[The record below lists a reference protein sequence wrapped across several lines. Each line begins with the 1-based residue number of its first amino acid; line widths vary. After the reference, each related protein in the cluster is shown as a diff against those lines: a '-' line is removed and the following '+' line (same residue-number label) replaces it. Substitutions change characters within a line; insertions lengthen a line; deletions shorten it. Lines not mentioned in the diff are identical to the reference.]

1 MKSYLL
7 QFCNINTH
15 IMKNT
20 LLILLSVCLGFTATS
35 QIPSWKK
42 IESNTNLRLNS
53 ISFGSESIGYIGAD
67 GGTLF
72 KTTDGGKNWSI
83 ILIDSSIVGI
93 PMDIV
98 DVQFQSAT
106 HGYIVYNYSQNSI
119 SSNGRVFF
127 TRDGG
132 LSWSPAN
139 FGMCGPVGVHM
150 TDTSNGYLFGSS
162 CFGGYTIDKIL
173 SRNYIGST
181 YNTWSNP
188 FLRGMDFYNSSY
200 GITAGDFGVVF
211 RTIDSGANWDTLS
224 SGFPQTFNEIKF
236 VNDSLIFAVI
246 DSIKSIVYSA
256 DSGNTWQPHV
266 NSLTFFRPVMKSLVV
281 SSLDTVYAVGK
292 SSIGS
297 TAMIYWGH
305 HSDWSWNIFNSLQLN
320 HSFNSVTMSNSTRAF
335 AVGDS
340 GIIYTNMDFLTSIDE
355 NTPAFKLEVY
365 PNPASTYIT
374 IKSEKIRE
382 ITLYSMD
389 GKIVL
394 EQDSQSSTQTRI
406 DLPYMPSG
414 MYLLK
419 VTHNNNSTQFKKIAL
434 HL

>member
-1 MKSYLL
+1 
-7 QFCNINTH
+7 
-15 IMKNT
+15 MKNT
-20 LLILLSVCLGFTATS
+20 ILLLAIILVSFNLNS
-35 QIPSWKK
+35 QNWTKV
-42 IESNTNLRLNS
+42 ESNTNLRLNS
-53 ISFGSESIGYIGAD
+53 ISFGSESVGYIGAD
-67 GGTLF
+67 GGTLL
-72 KTTDGGKNWSI
+72 KTIDGGRNWNV
-83 ILIDSSIVGI
+83 ILIDSSLVGI

-106 HGYIVYNYSQNSI
+106 HGYIVYNYSQNSVHHQGF
-119 SSNGRVFF
+119 SNY

-132 LSWSPAN
+132 LTWISSP
-139 FGMCGPVGVHM
+139 FGMCGPIGVHM
-150 TDTSNGYLFGSS
+150 TDTANGYFFGAS
-162 CFGGYTIDKIL
+162 CFGGLTIDKITNR
-173 SRNYIGST
+173 SFVNTT
-181 YNTWSNP
+181 YKSWSHG

-200 GITAGDFGVVF
+200 GITVGDFGKVY
-211 RTIDSGANWDTLS
+211 RTIDAGANWDTITPS
-224 SGFPQTFNEIKF
+224 FPQTFNEIKF

-246 DSIKSIVYSA
+246 DSIKSIVYST

-297 TAMIYWGH
+297 SAMIYWGH
-305 HSDWSWNIFNSLQLN
+305 HSDWSWNIFNSLQVN
-320 HSFNSVTMSNSTRAF
+320 HSFNSVAMSNSTRVF
-335 AVGDS
+335 VVGDS

-355 NTPAFKLEVY
+355 NSPAFKLEVY
-365 PNPASTYIT
+365 PNPVSTFIT
-374 IKSEKIRE
+374 IKSEKIKE

-394 EQDSQSSTQTRI
+394 EQATQSSTQTII
-406 DLPYMPSG
+406 DLPYLPSG

-419 VTHNNNSTQFKKIAL
+419 VTHEDNTIQFKKIAL

>member
-20 LLILLSVCLGFTATS
+20 LLILLSVCLVFTGTS
-35 QIPSWKK
+35 QIPSWTK
-42 IESNTNLRLNS
+42 IESSTQLGLNS
-53 ISFGSESIGYIGAD
+53 ISFGSESVGYIGAD

-72 KTTDGGKNWSI
+72 KTIDGGENWSI

-98 DVQFQSAT
+98 DVEFQSAT
-106 HGYIVYNYSQNSI
+106 HGYIVYNYSQNPI
-119 SSNGRVFF
+119 SSNGKAVF
-127 TRDGG
+127 TIDGG
-132 LSWSPAN
+132 LTWIQAPV
-139 FGMCGPVGVHM
+139 GMCGLLGVHM
-150 TDTSNGYLFGSS
+150 TDTANGYFFGAS
-162 CFGGYTIDKIL
+162 CFGGLTIDKITNR
-173 SRNYIGST
+173 SFVNTT
-181 YNTWSNP
+181 YKSWSNG

-200 GITAGDFGVVF
+200 GITVGDFGKVY
-211 RTIDSGANWDTLS
+211 RTIDAGANWDTITPS
-224 SGFPQTFNEIKF
+224 FPQTFNEIKF

-246 DSIKSIVYSA
+246 DSIKSIVYST

-297 TAMIYWGH
+297 SAMIYWGH
-305 HSDWSWNIFNSLQLN
+305 HSDWSWNIFNSLQVN
-320 HSFNSVTMSNSTRAF
+320 HSFNSVAMSNSTRVF

-355 NTPAFKLEVY
+355 NSPAFKLEVY
-365 PNPASTYIT
+365 PNPASTFIT
-374 IKSEKIRE
+374 IKSEKIKE

-394 EQDSQSSTQTRI
+394 QQATQSSTQTKI
-406 DLPYMPSG
+406 DLPYLPSG

-419 VTHNNNSTQFKKIAL
+419 VTHEDNTIQFKKIAL